1 VLIVRDRREQPAQ
14 LDRRGEFAA
23 TIECGADR
31 SSFFLGHNEHRP
43 SMET

>member
-14 LDRRGEFAA
+14 LDRRGKFAV

-31 SSFFLGHNEHRP
+31 SSFLPDNSRSGEIRL
-43 SMET
+43 